1 MWLPLR
7 LCGTQIPPSPALFLL
22 PQRVVSLRV
31 VSPDCDVKAVPE
43 AVHVVWCETWE
54 RVFGGQRDTVMLG
67 AFRCPRK
74 AREAVLEEASE
85 EYHQAI
91 ERQVE
96 TGG

>member
-1 MWLPLR
+1 MASLASVWHTNPTLSCPIPSAPTRRVPPRR
-7 LCGTQIPPSPALFLL
+7 L
-22 PQRVVSLRV
+22 
-31 VSPDCDVKAVPE
+31 PDCDVKAVPE

-91 ERQVE
+91 ERLVE